1 MLAESAKNLV
11 PKFFDET
18 GTTYDGV
25 VSYGTLGKDKY
36 WKRKILEQISDG
48 DSFLDLACGT
58 GILTREIAEKFPSAK
73 IVGID
78 ITKSYL
84 DVAKQNSNSFD
95 NISFILDD
103 AEKFKLDSKFD
114 CITGSYLPKYCDPEI
129 LVKNCMTHL
138 KPDGKIILHDFTY
151 PKNLVIKLLWNFF
164 FIFLR
169 LAGYFIP
176 SWKDALIGLPKLIRR
191 TKWLDNYSDVMKK
204 SGLKV
209 SHQYLTYGA
218 VAILTGTK

>member
-1 MLAESAKNLV
+1 LAEPAKNLV

-25 VSYGTLGKDKY
+25 VSYGTLGKDRY
-36 WKRKILEQISDG
+36 WKKKILEQISG
-48 DSFLDLACGT
+48 GSSFLDLACGT

-84 DVAKQNSNSFD
+84 NVAKQNSNSFD

-103 AEKFKLDSKFD
+103 AEEFKLDSKFD
-114 CITGSYLPKYCDPEI
+114 CITASYLPKYCDPEI
-129 LVKNCMTHL
+129 LVKNCIMHL
-138 KPDGKIILHDFTY
+138 NPGGKIIFHDFTY
-151 PKNLVIKLLWNFF
+151 PKNPAVRVLWNFF
-164 FIFLR
+164 LTFLR
-169 LAGYFIP
+169 LVGYFIP

-191 TKWLDNYSDVMKK
+191 TNWLHNYSDVMKK
-204 SGLKV
+204 SGLRV
-209 SHQYLTYGA
+209 SNQYLTHGA
-218 VAILTGTK
+218 AAILTGTK

>member
-36 WKRKILEQISDG
+36 WKRKILEQISNG
-48 DSFLDLACGT
+48 NSFLDLACGT
-58 GILTREIAEKFPSAK
+58 GILTREIAKKFPNAK

-114 CITGSYLPKYCDPEI
+114 CITASYLPKYCDPEI

-138 KPDGKIILHDFTY
+138 KPGGKIILHDFTY

-191 TKWLDNYSDVMKK
+191 TKWLDSYSDVMKK

>member
-1 MLAESAKNLV
+1 MLVESTKNLV

-18 GTTYDGV
+18 GATYDGV

-36 WKRKILEQISDG
+36 WKRKILEQISNG

-58 GILTREIAEKFPSAK
+58 GILTREIAEKFPIAK

-78 ITKSYL
+78 ITQSYL
-84 DVAKQNSNSFD
+84 DVAKQNSNLFE

-114 CITGSYLPKYCDPEI
+114 CITASYLPKYCDPEI
-129 LVKNCMTHL
+129 LVKNCITYL
-138 KPDGKIILHDFTY
+138 KPGGKIIFHDFTY
-151 PKNLVIKLLWNFF
+151 PKNPAVRGLWNLFLT
-164 FIFLR
+164 FLR
-169 LAGYFIP
+169 LVGYFIP

-191 TKWLDNYSDVMKK
+191 TKWLDSYSDVMKK

-218 VAILTGTK
+218 SAILTGTK